1 MGKMKFVAGVV
12 IGAVVGGAISLTD
25 RKTREEMNTWGKHV
39 CELVKNRE
47 QLVHSSKEIMNLA
60 KETYEQ
66 VNEDIGFIRDKVS
79 NLKELTP
86 QVKEL
91 VEETKTTFLPD
102 EEKSSAASD
111 SSALK

>member
-1 MGKMKFVAGVV
+1 MGKVKFVAGVV
-12 IGAVVGGAISLTD
+12 IGAVIGGAISLTD
-25 RKTREEMNTWGKHV
+25 RKTREEMNAWGKQA

-47 QLVHSSKEIMNLA
+47 QLMDSSKEIINLA

-79 NLKELTP
+79 SLTELTP

-91 VEETKTTFLPD
+91 MEETKTTFLSN
-102 EEKSSAASD
+102 EEKSGSATS
-111 SSALK
+111 K

>member
-1 MGKMKFVAGVV
+1 MGKVKFVAGVV
-12 IGAVVGGAISLTD
+12 IGAVIGGAISLTD
-25 RKTREEMNTWGKHV
+25 RKTREEMNAWGKHV

-47 QLVHSSKEIMNLA
+47 QLMDSSKEIINLA

-79 NLKELTP
+79 SLTELTP

-91 VEETKTTFLPD
+91 VKETKTTFLSD
-102 EEKSSAASD
+102 EEQPGSATS
-111 SSALK
+111 K

>member
-25 RKTREEMNTWGKHV
+25 RKTREEMNACGKRV

-47 QLVHSSKEIMNLA
+47 QLVDSSKDIINLA

-79 NLKELTP
+79 SLKELTP

-91 VEETKTTFLPD
+91 VGETKTTFLPD
-102 EEKSSAASD
+102 EEEPLSASD
-111 SSALK
+111 SSTSK